1 MRCGP
6 QVLIG
11 SVLLASELL
20 GPVAASQEGDEGGGL
35 RPGNLEVAPPLQ
47 PVLERLWEG
56 SPTFRRQCARI
67 AAARQLKVTVL
78 PEDRPRLPSVAA
90 RSKLDFQ
97 GGDLVSAS
105 VYVDVSPDAAPLL
118 AHEFEHILEQLD
130 GVNLGEQA
138 DNEAV
143 WKSGEN
149 SFETRRAVEAG
160 HRVSRELMDRPGR
173 TVVRVNGPA
182 PTANRTLT
190 VSQANPDAT
199 PISTRLARVA
209 AEGRHLVF
217 ISPARLVAEDRNAL
231 NDVYVLDLETGAH
244 SLESAGSGRAPADGD
259 SRNADISRDGRF
271 VVFESAAGN
280 LVHPPLEPGTSHIF
294 LRDRHQGTTR
304 LLSTAVSGGPASG
317 PSRQPAINAD
327 GTVVVFESA
336 ATDLI
341 EKGTGGVGSTGIYL
355 MGLSSGMRTRVDARG
370 DGARP
375 SGQSM
380 SPGISADG
388 RFVVFAA
395 KADLTCR
402 GAACVDEPRDGNGVT
417 DVYLRDLQ
425 TNVLRRISRSA
436 GGHDPDGASYD
447 PAISGDGRF
456 VAFVSQA
463 SNLTRES
470 KGRAPQIYVH
480 DLRSGATE
488 LISRTGG
495 GLPGNNSSLRPALS
509 YDGSTIA
516 FQSLACDLLCHGTCQ
531 PAQRD
536 INLLWDVFVHDRLAR
551 RTVRVSTDDGE
562 EWMENSRAPSLD
574 HSGRL
579 LVFGS
584 RHPVDAQDSDYDED
598 LFVMKS
604 SGVQGFS
611 SSGVRVQRFEGS
623 EVR

>member
-1 MRCGP
+1 MRCGL

-20 GPVAASQEGDEGGGL
+20 GPVAASQDGGEAGSLRPGNL
-35 RPGNLEVAPPLQ
+35 RPGNLEAAPPLH
-47 PVLERLWEG
+47 PVLDRLWEG

-78 PEDRPRLPSVAA
+78 PEDQPRSPSIAA
-90 RSKLDFQ
+90 RSKMTFQ
-97 GGDLVSAS
+97 GADLVSAS
-105 VYVDVSPDAAPLL
+105 VYVDVSPDAASLL

-143 WKSGEN
+143 WKNGEN
-149 SFETRRAVEAG
+149 SFETRRAIEAG
-160 HRVSRELMDRPGR
+160 QRVSRELMDRPGR

-190 VSQANPDAT
+190 VSQANPDGS
-199 PISTRLARVA
+199 PLSTRLARVA

-217 ISPARLVAEDRNAL
+217 ISPARLVVEDRNEV
-231 NDVYVLDLETGAH
+231 NDVYVLDLETGAY

-259 SRNADISRDGRF
+259 GRSADISRDGRF

-280 LVHPPLEPGTSHIF
+280 LVHPPLEPGMSHIF
-294 LRDRHQGTTR
+294 LRDRQQGTTR

-317 PSRQPAINAD
+317 PSRHPAINAD

-336 ATDLI
+336 ATNLI
-341 EKGTGGVGSTGIYL
+341 EKGKEGVGSTGIYL
-355 MGLSSGMRTRVDARG
+355 IGLSSGVRKRVDARG

-395 KADLTCR
+395 RADLTCR

-417 DVYLRDLQ
+417 DVYLRDMQ

-436 GGHDPDGASYD
+436 GGNDPDG
-447 PAISGDGRF
+447 PATI
-456 VAFVSQA
+456 
-463 SNLTRES
+463 
-470 KGRAPQIYVH
+470 P
-480 DLRSGATE
+480 RSAATAGS
-488 LISRTGG
+488 SR
-495 GLPGNNSSLRPALS
+495 SS
-509 YDGSTIA
+509 
-516 FQSLACDLLCHGTCQ
+516 
-531 PAQRD
+531 
-536 INLLWDVFVHDRLAR
+536 R
-551 RTVRVSTDDGE
+551 RHRT
-562 EWMENSRAPSLD
+562 
-574 HSGRL
+574 
-579 LVFGS
+579 
-584 RHPVDAQDSDYDED
+584 
-598 LFVMKS
+598 
-604 SGVQGFS
+604 
-611 SSGVRVQRFEGS
+611 
-623 EVR
+623 